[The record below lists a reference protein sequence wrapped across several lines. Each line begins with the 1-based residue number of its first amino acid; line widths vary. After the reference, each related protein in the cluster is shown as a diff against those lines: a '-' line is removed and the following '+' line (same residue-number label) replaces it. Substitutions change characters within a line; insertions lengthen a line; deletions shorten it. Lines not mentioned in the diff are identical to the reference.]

1 VPIRGFRLALVAAI
15 TVGGCSA
22 ASDRVER
29 TQEEQAATD
38 AKELPA
44 LPPPP
49 RDSVPTTV
57 LLESDSIVLTRTIC
71 FGPCPAYRVRV
82 ARTGAVHYFSSTHEE
97 TRTDSIAP
105 GRVSEFLQEIVATT
119 FFEYP
124 LSTVRDP
131 SKCRPPGTDAP
142 GQLLELFVGVTR
154 YYVTDDVGCF
164 WNPDTAVAMLRSRSK
179 DQLAVRVDSV
189 AGTGRWVRPR
199 F

>member
-1 VPIRGFRLALVAAI
+1 MTFRSYLLAVLLAAAA
-15 TVGGCSA
+15 VGCS
-22 ASDRVER
+22 
-29 TQEEQAATD
+29 TATD
-38 AKELPA
+38 RPEHAENGKEPSA

-57 LLESDSIVLTRTIC
+57 LLDADSIVLTRTIC
-71 FGPCPAYRVRV
+71 FGPCPAYRVRI
-82 ARTGAVHYFSSTHEE
+82 ARTGAVHYFSSTHKE

-105 GRVSEFLQEIVATT
+105 GKVSEFLQQIVAST

-124 LSTVRDP
+124 LSTVRNP
-131 SKCRPPGTDAP
+131 SKCRPPGTDAA
-142 GQLLELFVGVTR
+142 GQLLELYVGASR

-164 WNPDTAVAMLRSRSK
+164 WNPDTAVAMLRSRSEN
-179 DQLAVRVDSV
+179 QLAVRVDSV